1 MKLSDYLNSINKT
14 KKDLM
19 SSPEKELEEKLYTPF
34 IINRSLS
41 YFRDTIYLANEMN
54 ANHSLD
60 KRLQYHFYLH
70 GVRKMSRFSRWDKQL
85 KSDDLEVVKEYFN
98 INTPKAEEYLTLL
111 NADDLITIRKR
122 LEKGGR
128 K

>member
-1 MKLSDYLNSINKT
+1 
-14 KKDLM
+14 
-19 SSPEKELEEKLYTPF
+19 
-34 IINRSLS
+34 
-41 YFRDTIYLANEMN
+41 
-54 ANHSLD
+54 
-60 KRLQYHFYLH
+60 
-70 GVRKMSRFSRWDKQL
+70 MSRFSRWDKQL